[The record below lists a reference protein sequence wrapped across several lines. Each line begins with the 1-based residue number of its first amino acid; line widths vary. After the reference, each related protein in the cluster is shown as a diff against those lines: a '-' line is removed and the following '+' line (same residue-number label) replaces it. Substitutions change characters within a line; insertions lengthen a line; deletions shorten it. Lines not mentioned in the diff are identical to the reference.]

1 MKKINTRTIFL
12 CSMGLFFLFLPFSV
26 APKNL
31 FMVTTIFIG
40 FIYIFKDA
48 SLKIEVD
55 LINVALIL
63 LVASLF
69 ASSFIAGDSF
79 ADSFKVN
86 KDILRMALVFL
97 VIRSIRL
104 GFIEFKNYFV
114 LPLLVSFVI
123 VFGIGFYESF
133 ILDISKDG
141 RFRMMGPVN
150 RSAVYM
156 LLILSLSFS
165 LVFMKKI
172 EKKYKSILSA
182 VAFVAAIGVLIS
194 ASRSAWAILLLLTL
208 LVPVY
213 YRFNKKMVASFLLV
227 AVASVIAVYAFDPT
241 LFVAKMNVNAFYRLG
256 IWNAGLD
263 YYFNKAN
270 ILFGIGSSHY
280 DIIDLAPY
288 TGGKMA
294 SNIQSHNMYIKFLV
308 ENGLVGLLSFLLF
321 VTSSFVFMVKNRFN
335 SKEFYLVGWTVF
347 ISMLASSMFHN
358 SIYREFGMLFFIM
371 IGLSLSQLT
380 AMKSESLMKQ

>member
-1 MKKINTRTIFL
+1 
-12 CSMGLFFLFLPFSV
+12 MGLFFLFLPFSV

-31 FMVTTIFIG
+31 FMVTTILIG
-40 FIYIFKDA
+40 FIYIYKDA
-48 SLKIEVD
+48 SLKIEID
-55 LINVALIL
+55 LINIALIL

-86 KDILRMALVFL
+86 KDILRMVLVFL
-97 VIRSIRL
+97 VIRTIRL
-104 GFIEFKNYFV
+104 DFIEMKKYYV

-156 LLILSLSFS
+156 LLILSLSFP
-165 LVFMKKI
+165 LVFMEQTGKR
-172 EKKYKSILSA
+172 YKSVLLA
-182 VAFVAAIGVLIS
+182 AAFIAAIGVLIS

-208 LVPVY
+208 FVPVY
-213 YRFNKKMVASFLLV
+213 YKFNKKMLAGFVLV
-227 AVASVIAVYAFDPT
+227 IIASVTAVYLFDSM
-241 LFVAKMNVNAFYRLG
+241 LFMRKLNVNAFYRLG
-256 IWNAGLD
+256 IWEAGLD

-280 DIIDLAPY
+280 DIIDLVPY

-308 ENGLVGLLSFLLF
+308 ENGLAGFLSFLLF
-321 VTSSFVFMVKNRFN
+321 VIASFLFMVKNRFN
-335 SKEFYLVGWTVF
+335 SKGFCLAGGAVF

-358 SIYREFGMLFFIM
+358 SIYREFGMLFFILVA
-371 IGLSLSQLT
+371 LSLSQLK
-380 AMKSESLMKQ
+380 AAEASGICIKQH

>member
-1 MKKINTRTIFL
+1 
-12 CSMGLFFLFLPFSV
+12 
-26 APKNL
+26 
-31 FMVTTIFIG
+31 MVTTILIG
-40 FIYIFKDA
+40 FIYIYKDA
-48 SLKIEVD
+48 SLKIEID
-55 LINVALIL
+55 LINIALIL

-86 KDILRMALVFL
+86 KDILRMVLVFL
-97 VIRSIRL
+97 VIRTIRL
-104 GFIEFKNYFV
+104 DFIEMKKYYV

-156 LLILSLSFS
+156 LLILSLSFP
-165 LVFMKKI
+165 LVFMEQTGKR
-172 EKKYKSILSA
+172 YKSVLLA
-182 VAFVAAIGVLIS
+182 AAFIAAIGVLIS

-208 LVPVY
+208 FVPVY
-213 YRFNKKMVASFLLV
+213 YKFNKKMLAGFVLV
-227 AVASVIAVYAFDPT
+227 IIASVTAVYLFDSM
-241 LFVAKMNVNAFYRLG
+241 LFMRKLNVNAFYRLG
-256 IWNAGLD
+256 IWEAGLD

-280 DIIDLAPY
+280 DIIDLVPY

-308 ENGLVGLLSFLLF
+308 ENGLAGFLSFLLF
-321 VTSSFVFMVKNRFN
+321 VIASFLFMVKNRFN
-335 SKEFYLVGWTVF
+335 SKGFCLAGGAVF

-358 SIYREFGMLFFIM
+358 SIYREFGMLFFILVA
-371 IGLSLSQLT
+371 LSLSQLK
-380 AMKSESLMKQ
+380 AAEASGICIKQH